1 MSFDDI
7 MNISNSNSDNNI
19 NAISDISIEGGSK
32 PTEPLSKIAIE
43 PQNIIIDPK
52 ICKDELKEV
61 CTSNIQTDKAK
72 SKSIPIKEE
81 SHISIK
87 DSKSTK
93 ETAKEKNAEEKDKV
107 NIVIKSC
114 KNITSKQALLI
125 IPITKYFS
133 NKPTLNKLI
142 TILKGESISLR
153 LIDWFVTNFCK
164 KNNVLYN
171 LNDFKEESE
180 KADKTKEQLQSF
192 IDSGCIKNGFMV
204 SMGSTN
210 PNKQFAAKQEST
222 LTPGKFRYFFA
233 DNTYGTVGP
242 DGKFRI
248 GSGTWECNTGRIESN
263 KASDAKLKA
272 GSEEA
277 KKATDANIENLKKE
291 GGWKTYDELI
301 ATETKE
307 NIANPAMYEKKVVDG
322 ITLYRRTSGRGIT
335 SGLDKRQQDVIT
347 KFKNMG
353 YKLENEVNALEAK
366 AWTKKVVSPKS
377 DGLFSEDLIM
387 YAPPTTITNTDIT
400 TAFEDAVRDQTP
412 ESAEDCKKAIESY
425 YFAYNKGKTF
435 TDDVLS
441 AMNEKVKA
449 CHGEFYGNWGTFGG
463 GKKIDGY
470 LYVMTGKAPRGPQQS
485 SPWRIKISR
494 I

>member
-1 MSFDDI
+1 MKFNLTESEIKDILEMHSKVKTTKKVISEQITNLTNMSGVELAN
-7 MNISNSNSDNNI
+7 MKR
-19 NAISDISIEGGSK
+19 GSK
-32 PTEPLSKIAIE
+32 LAFDASYNGLSALQKKIVDDKLAGKLASNTDNTNPKNIGNQSQLYQVLNQTNAGNQNPTTP
-43 PQNIIIDPK
+43 
-52 ICKDELKEV
+52 EV
-61 CTSNIQTDKAK
+61 P
-72 SKSIPIKEE
+72 KSI
-81 SHISIK
+81 
-87 DSKSTK
+87 
-93 ETAKEKNAEEKDKV
+93 
-107 NIVIKSC
+107 
-114 KNITSKQALLI
+114 
-125 IPITKYFS
+125 
-133 NKPTLNKLI
+133 
-142 TILKGESISLR
+142 
-153 LIDWFVTNFCK
+153 
-164 KNNVLYN
+164 
-171 LNDFKEESE
+171 
-180 KADKTKEQLQSF
+180 KEQLQSF

-470 LYVMTGKAPRGPQQS
+470 LDVMTGKAPRGPQQS

>member
-1 MSFDDI
+1 LAGKLASNTDNTNPK
-7 MNISNSNSDNNI
+7 NIGNQSQLYQVLNQT
-19 NAISDISIEGGSK
+19 NAGNQN
-32 PTEPLSKIAIE
+32 PTTP
-43 PQNIIIDPK
+43 
-52 ICKDELKEV
+52 EV
-61 CTSNIQTDKAK
+61 P
-72 SKSIPIKEE
+72 KSI
-81 SHISIK
+81 
-87 DSKSTK
+87 
-93 ETAKEKNAEEKDKV
+93 
-107 NIVIKSC
+107 
-114 KNITSKQALLI
+114 
-125 IPITKYFS
+125 
-133 NKPTLNKLI
+133 
-142 TILKGESISLR
+142 
-153 LIDWFVTNFCK
+153 
-164 KNNVLYN
+164 
-171 LNDFKEESE
+171 
-180 KADKTKEQLQSF
+180 KEQLQSF

-335 SGLDKRQQDVIT
+335 SGLDKRQQEVIT

-387 YAPPTTITNTDIT
+387 YAPPTTITTST
-400 TAFEDAVRDQTP
+400 TCPPT
-412 ESAEDCKKAIESY
+412 Y
-425 YFAYNKGKTF
+425 L
-435 TDDVLS
+435 LS
-441 AMNEKVKA
+441 RNP
-449 CHGEFYGNWGTFGG
+449 
-463 GKKIDGY
+463 
-470 LYVMTGKAPRGPQQS
+470 LYHDPHC
-485 SPWRIKISR
+485 
-494 I
+494 